1 MGTPIKLQVVQR
13 TDRISAS
20 LLIRLK
26 FLPLCYV
33 VDFLRVKK
41 RGVCYFFRMNTEI
54 LSFYECFRSN
64 STYYLKKNHYYRLM
78 VPSVCRSSFERKS
91 VSRRNLS
98 C

>member
-1 MGTPIKLQVVQR
+1 MSKLQVAAVNWVHLPRGRGQWWVIMGTPIKLQVVQR

-54 LSFYECFRSN
+54 LSFY
-64 STYYLKKNHYYRLM
+64 
-78 VPSVCRSSFERKS
+78 
-91 VSRRNLS
+91 
-98 C
+98 